1 MAWVVVLRQVYAATG
16 VKNSDEFVSLACPV
30 SEVVTVTV
38 AVLVLA
44 RAHARWRPTVIL
56 MTMGLT
62 LIAASGSA
70 YEYLFARQ
78 HYSFDS
84 PVGFG
89 WPAGLV
95 LVGIR
100 CAHLSAGSARDVAR
114 AVGVADRPAPLWLP
128 YIPLAIAG
136 GLELA
141 DFRSSL
147 NSDPAFVVV
156 PWLVI
161 AVLAR
166 QFLVVAENRRLLHSV
181 SDVHCATP

>member
-1 MAWVVVLRQVYAATG
+1 MAGRGWCWSASLR
-16 VKNSDEFVSLACPV
+16 
-30 SEVVTVTV
+30 
-38 AVLVLA
+38 
-44 RAHARWRPTVIL
+44 
-56 MTMGLT
+56 
-62 LIAASGSA
+62 
-70 YEYLFARQ
+70 
-78 HYSFDS
+78 S
-84 PVGFG
+84 PVRRD
-89 WPAGLV
+89 PPEASPEPS
-95 LVGIR
+95 
-100 CAHLSAGSARDVAR
+100 ASLSAPIS
-114 AVGVADRPAPLWLP
+114 LWLP

-181 SDVHCATP
+181 SDQCATRPADQPG